1 MSCKPFIS
9 IVIPL
14 YNKEKSITK
23 TLSSIFHQSFS
34 DFEIVIVDDGS
45 TDRSYQIVR
54 EFQAKNEKDVII
66 KLVQQTNAGP
76 SSARNTGVR
85 HASAEWIVFLDA
97 DDELLNDALYIFKN
111 IITEHKDIDIIDANK
126 HLRKGSDERIEYHP
140 IEGYVKN
147 PFKACFYGL
156 ISPGSGRSIFRRTLL
171 LEKPYNEEIR
181 RFEDSELL
189 GRLLSVARVYS
200 TKQSSMIVN
209 CDYSDASHPRKDVRE
224 DYFAYLNFE
233 EGGFWH
239 RMCTYRFFL
248 EEREHYHEYGKT
260 HYAKMYKRYDLL
272 LMYKLL
278 KWFGK
283 FF

>member
-1 MSCKPFIS
+1 
-9 IVIPL
+9 
-14 YNKEKSITK
+14 
-23 TLSSIFHQSFS
+23 
-34 DFEIVIVDDGS
+34 
-45 TDRSYQIVR
+45 
-54 EFQAKNEKDVII
+54 
-66 KLVQQTNAGP
+66 
-76 SSARNTGVR
+76 
-85 HASAEWIVFLDA
+85 
-97 DDELLNDALYIFKN
+97 
-111 IITEHKDIDIIDANK
+111 
-126 HLRKGSDERIEYHP
+126 
-140 IEGYVKN
+140 
-147 PFKACFYGL
+147 
-156 ISPGSGRSIFRRTLL
+156 
-171 LEKPYNEEIR
+171 
-181 RFEDSELL
+181 
-189 GRLLSVARVYS
+189 
-200 TKQSSMIVN
+200 MIVN